1 VELMERQF
9 WNEAAETMPRDELCN
24 LQWRKLRKQMRYIY
38 NSSSFFR
45 NRFDDIGLHPDDVKD
60 MEAFRELPIF
70 MDKLTDRETQERTR
84 ENEGHPFGE
93 YLCVTPQEVC
103 AVHSTSGTTG
113 QPVFEAFSRHDIQVQ
128 NEVLARTFWR
138 AGLRPGDYMLH
149 VTGLSMWLA
158 GIVPLRA
165 YEYMGLAGIPVGAE
179 SGVAR
184 VLDIAKRIKAKGM
197 FCIPSFAD
205 YIIRKAPEVAGVEA
219 KDLGV
224 EVIIAV
230 GEPGAGIPETRK
242 RLMDG
247 FNARVFD
254 STGGIWG
261 FGGISC
267 DSDEYQ
273 GIHLVCEDYHY
284 LDIVDPETKK
294 PIDMSRG
301 GGVGELVHT
310 ALEWEAAPSFR
321 YALGDIIELT
331 TEPCSCGLPGMRM
344 RFKGR
349 ADDLVIVKGVNVF
362 PAAIKGVVDT
372 FIPRVT
378 GEMRIILD
386 APPPRVEP
394 PLRMKVEVGP
404 DIEERAQ
411 EALRQEM
418 EKTISERL
426 RVHPAIEL
434 VPPGTLS
441 KDSSKKAK
449 LIEKSYE

>member
-1 VELMERQF
+1 MERRF
-9 WNEAAETMPRDELCN
+9 WNEAAEAMPRDELKA
-24 LQWRKLRKQMRYIY
+24 LQWKKLKKQMRYIY
-38 NSSSFFR
+38 DSSFYFR
-45 NRFDDIGLHPDDVKD
+45 TRFDDIGVHPDDIKD
-60 MEAFRELPIF
+60 LEAFRELPIF
-70 MDKLTDRETQERTR
+70 MNKLLDRETQERTR
-84 ENEGHPFGE
+84 EKEGHPFGE
-93 YLCVTPQEVC
+93 YLCVKPTEVC

-113 QPVFEAFSRHDIQVQ
+113 QPVFEAFSKKDIQVQ
-128 NEVLARTFWR
+128 NEVLARTLWR
-138 AGLRPGDYMLH
+138 AGIRPGDYMLH

-165 YEYMGLAGIPVGAE
+165 YEYMGVAGIPVGAE

-184 VLDIAKRIKAKGM
+184 VLDFAKLIKAKGM

-205 YIIRKAPEVAGVEA
+205 YMIRKAPEVAGMEA
-219 KDLGV
+219 RDLGIQ
-224 EVIIAV
+224 VIIAV

-261 FGGISC
+261 FGGVSC
-267 DSDEYQ
+267 DSEEYQ

-294 PIDMSRG
+294 PIDMSG
-301 GGVGELVHT
+301 GKGVGELVHT

-344 RFKGR
+344 RFRGR

-362 PAAIKGVVDT
+362 PAAVKGIVDS
-372 FIPRVT
+372 FIPKVT
-378 GEMRIILD
+378 GEMRLVLD

-394 PLRMKVEVGP
+394 PLRMKVELGP
-404 DIEERAQ
+404 DMEG
-411 EALRQEM
+411 EALETLRLDLES
-418 EKTISERL
+418 TISERL
-426 RVHPAIEL
+426 RVRPAIEL
-434 VPPGTLS
+434 VPANSLP
-441 KDSSKKAK
+441 KDPSKKAK
-449 LIEKSYE
+449 LIEKRYE

>member
-1 VELMERQF
+1 MERKF
-9 WNEAAETMPRDELCN
+9 WNEAAETMHRDELEE
-24 LQWRKLRKQMRYIY
+24 LQWKKLKKQMRYIY
-38 NSSSFFR
+38 DSSSYFKR
-45 NRFDDIGLHPDDVKD
+45 RFDDIAIHPDDIKD
-60 MEAFRELPIF
+60 MEAFRGLPIF
-70 MDKLTDRETQERTR
+70 MNKLMDRETQERTR
-84 ENEGHPFGE
+84 EKEGHPFGE
-93 YLCVTPQEVC
+93 YLCVSPKEVR

-128 NEVLARTFWR
+128 NEVLARSFWR
-138 AGLRPGDYMLH
+138 AGLRPGDYVLH

-165 YEYMGLAGIPVGAE
+165 YEYMGMAGIPIGAE
-179 SGVAR
+179 SGVSR
-184 VLDIAKRIKAKGM
+184 VLDFAKLIKAKGM

-205 YIIRKAPEVAGVEA
+205 YMIRKAPEIAGVEA
-219 KDLGV
+219 RELGV
-224 EVIIAV
+224 QIIIAV

-247 FNARVFD
+247 FDARVFD

-267 DSDEYQ
+267 DQDEYQ

-294 PIDMSRG
+294 PIDMSG
-301 GGVGELVHT
+301 GGGIGELVHT

-362 PAAIKGVVDT
+362 PAAIKGVVDS

-378 GEMRIILD
+378 GEMRIVLN

-394 PLRMKVEVGP
+394 PLRMKVEYGLDVEG
-404 DIEERAQ
+404 
-411 EALRQEM
+411 EALEELRKEL
-418 EKTISERL
+418 ENTISERL
-426 RVHPAIEL
+426 RVHPAIDL
-434 VPPGTLS
+434 VPPNTLP
-441 KDSSKKAK
+441 KDPSKKAK
-449 LIEKSYE
+449 LIEKNYE

>member
-1 VELMERQF
+1 MERRF
-9 WNEAAETMPRDELCN
+9 WNETAETMRRDELKK
-24 LQWRKLRKQMRYIY
+24 LQWKKLKKQMRYIY
-38 NSSSFFR
+38 DSSSYFKK
-45 NRFDDIGLHPDDVKD
+45 RFDDIGVRPEDIKD

-70 MDKLTDRETQERTR
+70 MNKLMDRDSQERTR
-84 ENEGHPFGE
+84 EKEGHPFGE
-93 YLCVTPQEVC
+93 YLCVSPNKVC

-113 QPVFEAFSRHDIQVQ
+113 QPVFEAFSKKDIQVQ
-128 NEVLARTFWR
+128 NEILARTFWR

-165 YEYMGLAGIPVGAE
+165 YEYMGLAGIPIGAE

-184 VLDIAKRIKAKGM
+184 VLDFAKLIKAKGM

-205 YIIRKAPEVAGVEA
+205 YMIRKAPEVAGMEA
-219 KDLGV
+219 RELGV
-224 EVIIAV
+224 KIIIAV

-242 RLMDG
+242 RLMEG

-294 PIDMSRG
+294 PIDMSGG

-331 TEPCSCGLPGMRM
+331 TEPCGCGLPGMRM
-344 RFKGR
+344 RFRGR

-362 PAAIKGVVDT
+362 PAAIKGIVDA

-378 GEMRIILD
+378 GEMRIVLNS
-386 APPPRVEP
+386 PPPRVEP
-394 PLRMKVEVGP
+394 PLPMKVEYGADVEG
-404 DIEERAQ
+404 
-411 EALRQEM
+411 EALVTLREEL
-418 EKTISERL
+418 EKAISERL
-426 RVHPAIEL
+426 RVRPAIEL
-434 VPPGTLS
+434 VPPNTLP
-441 KDSSKKAK
+441 KDPSKKAQ
-449 LIEKSYE
+449 LIEKMYE

>member
-1 VELMERQF
+1 MERKF
-9 WNEAAETMPRDELCN
+9 WNESAETMPRDELRE
-24 LQWRKLRKQMRYIY
+24 LQWKKLKKQMNYVY
-38 NSSSFFR
+38 NSSSYFKK
-45 NRFDDIGLHPDDVKD
+45 RFDDIGIHPDDIRD
-60 MEAFRELPIF
+60 MEAFRRLPIF
-70 MDKLTDRETQERTR
+70 MNKIMDRETQERTR
-84 ENEGHPFGE
+84 ESEGHPFGE
-93 YLCVTPQEVC
+93 YLCASPRDVC
-103 AVHSTSGTTG
+103 AIHSTSGTTG
-113 QPVFEAFSRHDIQVQ
+113 QPVFEAFSRRDIQVQ

-158 GIVPLRA
+158 GIVPRRA
-165 YEYMGLAGIPVGAE
+165 YEYMGMAGIPVGAE

-184 VLDIAKRIKAKGM
+184 VLDFAKLIKARGM

-205 YIIRKAPEVAGVEA
+205 YMIRKAPEIADMEA
-219 KDLGV
+219 SQLGIQ
-224 EVIIAV
+224 VIIAV

-247 FNARVFD
+247 FNAKVFD

-294 PIDMSRG
+294 PIDMSG
-301 GGVGELVHT
+301 GWGVGELVHT

-349 ADDLVIVKGVNVF
+349 ADDLIIVKGVNVF
-362 PAAIKGVVDT
+362 PAAIKGIVES

-378 GEMRIILD
+378 GEMRIVLN

-394 PLRMKVEVGP
+394 PLRMKVEYGAGL
-404 DIEERAQ
+404 EG
-411 EALRQEM
+411 EALGDLRQEL
-418 EKTISERL
+418 ESTLSGRL
-426 RVHPAIEL
+426 RVRPVIEF
-434 VPPGTLS
+434 VPPNSLP
-441 KDSSKKAK
+441 KDPSKKAK
-449 LIEKSYE
+449 IIEKNYE

>member
-1 VELMERQF
+1 MERSF
-9 WNEAAETMPRDELCN
+9 WNEAAETMSRDALRE
-24 LQWRKLRKQMRYIY
+24 LQWKKLKKQMRYIY
-38 NSSSFFR
+38 DSSPYFKK
-45 NRFDDIGLHPDDVKD
+45 RFDDIGSQPDDIKD
-60 MEAFRELPIF
+60 IEAFRELPIF
-70 MDKLTDRETQERTR
+70 MDKLMDRESQELTR
-84 ENEGHPFGE
+84 EKEGHPFGE
-93 YLCVTPQEVC
+93 YLCVSPKDVR

-113 QPVFEAFSRHDIQVQ
+113 QPVFEAFSKHDIEVQ
-128 NEVLARTFWR
+128 NEVLSRTFWR
-138 AGLRPGDYMLH
+138 AGLRPGDYVLH

-165 YEYMGLAGIPVGAE
+165 YEYMGMAGIPIGAE
-179 SGVAR
+179 SGVSR
-184 VLDIAKRIKAKGM
+184 VLEFAKLIKAKGM

-205 YIIRKAPEVAGVEA
+205 YMIRKAPEVAGVKASE
-219 KDLGV
+219 LGI
-224 EVIIAV
+224 ETIIAV

-242 RLMDG
+242 RLIDG

-284 LDIVDPETKK
+284 LDIVDPQTKK
-294 PIDMSRG
+294 PIDMSTG
-301 GGVGELVHT
+301 GGIGELVHT
-310 ALEWEAAPSFR
+310 ALEWEAGPSFR

-362 PAAIKGVVDT
+362 PAAIKGVVDS

-378 GEMRIILD
+378 GEMRIVLN

-394 PLRMKVEVGP
+394 PLRMKVEYGP
-404 DIEERAQ
+404 GMEG
-411 EALRQEM
+411 EALEALQLEM
-418 EKTISERL
+418 ESAISGKL
-426 RVHPAIEL
+426 RVRPAIEL
-434 VPPGTLS
+434 VPTNSLP
-441 KDSSKKAK
+441 KDPSKKAK
-449 LIEKSYE
+449 LIEKGYE